1 MPTEI
6 ALGTVHYDFLKERIP
21 AWFTQASI
29 QRQQELGNH
38 SLQLPEWYA
47 KATPA
52 ARAALA
58 ASHNQYRETL
68 NTVETRLG
76 AIQDITEFAEPLLKA
91 AIKQQFKLELDVKQV
106 YFARKF
112 GPAGRDD
119 FSRFMDVEHSFGA
132 GLNQRYRGLSLLEA
146 ALANF
151 ELSEEQPLACRDCQI
166 ITAWSSYDDEVI
178 PSFGV
183 LAEHAVAIEAHDFA
197 RLCRQL
203 DLGALYQAHIKDVL
217 QPDDASQ
224 RRVLEQHARGQLALS
239 VQIADLQRGI
249 SATARSMLDRLL
261 SDPTAAILDGRP
273 VTLAAL
279 KLFGSVLVGPLL
291 IGPDRKSSN
300 RTERVLV
307 YLPDDPQQP
316 LKEYASSGAFM
327 ADLRTRLHSA
337 SYRRFFSR
345 FIPLRE
351 QGVFFRRFNALYQ
364 PAGRSNAAS
373 DYPLQAGAA
382 RLPLDELSLGA
393 NPWTQLRE
401 ARLRKIFDDA
411 RAVAVPTGDEDRIA
425 RLDRLLSYFDAVVGV
440 FNLGAFVVPGLG
452 PLMLVVGAA
461 QLCDEAFEG
470 IEAFEVGE
478 TREMWAHLASVGLN
492 VAAVGA
498 GAAILPQIHLSS
510 VVEGLQPV
518 TLDNGKQKLWRGD
531 LEPYKAAITLPNDA
545 RPDALG
551 LYTHEGQTVLAL
563 DGEHYRLRQEPGTGE
578 YRIRHPSRAGAYEP
592 RLVHNGAGAWW
603 HEREQ
608 PLTWHGPRLMRRLGP
623 VVEGF
628 SDVELEQIRQVSGIG
643 EDALRRVHV
652 DGTPVP
658 GILLDT
664 VRQFRAYA
672 GAVDVARGIDADALP
687 DNLCAYAATVAVEL
701 PGWPGECAIE
711 AFAGPGLSGPS
722 VKYGHADAL
731 PGYTL
736 SVSRA
741 ELMMGKLPERIAGF
755 LNEVQMDRLVGRY
768 TARDRPARIAAVKGR
783 LLARAEQVR
792 ARLMRSL
799 YADQQPM
806 TDAAE
811 ALVQRDFKHLPTLVV
826 REMLAALPPM
836 QRAALSRAT
845 RLPLDLAQQAR
856 RLQQQVRLAHAYEG
870 MYLDALANQDTEA
883 LVLNT
888 LPNLPG
894 WSDNLRLE
902 VREGGLSGE
911 LRASFGPESGE
922 KKVLVRRAEGRYQ
935 AFDDRGQELHGINGL
950 YGALQHAL
958 PDAHRNAI
966 GVPHVGQGE
975 QLQALILDKALS
987 REQLRGVLNMRSPVR
1002 SFFRSPV
1009 RIADKLGYPLSGR
1022 GAGTSA
1028 ATISD
1033 RVRRL
1038 YPGLTDAQLSDY
1050 LQGRDLANDT
1060 WLQTLELHYKTFDKQ
1075 LGQWLREATGQQ
1087 SWRVRR
1093 RINRV
1098 IRNAW
1103 RNSGR
1108 HADVDMAGNY
1118 RGQCIVL
1125 EGADVGPELATL
1137 SPLPANFNHV
1147 TGVVLTGCGLTE
1159 AGTAFLSTF
1168 RKLRQ
1173 LGLSSNSLQRL
1184 PPVIDEMPFLEHLD
1198 VSDNSIELTDESI
1211 ATLRTKSSMQ
1221 YLTLASNPLTK
1232 APDVAGMGKLDF
1244 LFLADCE
1251 LSEWPSGLFAKPRS
1265 RNFILDL
1272 RGNLLERIP
1281 EVAPGSDRAQVLART
1296 VLSRDEI
1303 SPEVNQR
1310 YSLYS
1315 ESVGLDPNRVYPPR
1329 RIQGSGHW
1337 QEGMSTQ
1344 AWLEKQPIWNALE
1357 EAEGA
1362 EPFFQ
1367 ELYKL
1372 QESSEFENPQ
1382 SKPHLTARVWQMVE
1396 AMAADTD
1403 LRDRLFLM
1411 ALAPTSCVDSGAQ
1424 LFDAMGVEVL
1434 TQQARAL
1441 PEEPMRTRELLGLAV
1456 GKSRMEELGK
1466 IANARTAELVEEGFR
1481 FPVYDEDLF
1490 LVTQYDDAGNARQ
1503 TIDEVEVHLAYHTGL
1518 ARLLDLPWQTSI
1530 MTFPEPN
1537 VTPTHLEEAYKRIE
1551 ALERGDLLR
1560 ARINEQPLWA
1570 EYMRNEHGAAF
1581 QTAKNKIQA
1590 LTDLLVAQQ
1599 ELSNGKGLTEPTKQ
1613 ALRETISAAG
1623 QVLNKPAE
1631 QLAEGQVMTDTQYE
1645 QEMATLSDAYN
1656 QVLDTLTQ
1664 SAMSRFPV
1672 GPLAPWTPELLP
1684 QNRK

>member
-119 FSRFMDVEHSFGA
+119 FSRFVDVEHSFGA

-826 REMLAALPPM
+826 REMLAALPPV

-902 VREGGLSGE
+902 VREGGVAGT
-911 LRASFGPESGE
+911 LRASFGLESARD
-922 KKVLVRRAEGRYQ
+922 KKVLVRVTQGRYQ

-958 PDAHRNAI
+958 PDAHRQAI
-966 GVPHVGQGE
+966 KLPHVGQGE
-975 QLQALILDKALS
+975 QLQARILANALP
-987 REQLRGVLNMRSPVR
+987 REQLRYILGMRMRQP
-1002 SFFRSPV
+1002 SFFRRPQRLSDN
-1009 RIADKLGYPLSGR
+1009 RLGYPLSGR
-1022 GAGTSA
+1022 GRGRGQWRE
-1028 ATISD
+1028 IIEQ
-1033 RVRRL
+1033 RVRTL
-1038 YPGLTDAQLSDY
+1038 YPSMNEVQMEGY
-1050 LQGRDLANDT
+1050 LQGRSLVNDE
-1060 WLQTLELHYKTFDKQ
+1060 WLKALEAEFKQ
-1075 LGQWLREATGQQ
+1075 LENLLIRWMSEGPRDRATLRA
-1087 SWRVRR
+1087 RR
-1093 RINRV
+1093 TVYDALRT
-1098 IRNAW
+1098 AW
-1103 RNSGR
+1103 RKSGEW
-1108 HADVDMAGNY
+1108 DTDTSGNY
-1118 RGQCIVL
+1118 RGQRIRL
-1125 EGADVGPELATL
+1125 RNEALGAQLATL
-1137 SPLPANFNHV
+1137 PALSGNFDHV
-1147 TGVVLTGCGLTE
+1147 SSIHLAGCGLTDQS
-1159 AGTAFLSTF
+1159 AGFLSNF
-1168 RKLRQ
+1168 RALRILNLENNQLTRLPAVCANMPYIEGLELSDNDIALTPDTALHLRQ
-1173 LGLSSNSLQRL
+1173 MHRL
-1184 PPVIDEMPFLEHLD
+1184 EWLALEG
-1198 VSDNSIELTDESI
+1198 
-1211 ATLRTKSSMQ
+1211 
-1221 YLTLASNPLTK
+1221 NPLSRNLDISRM
-1232 APDVAGMGKLDF
+1232 PRLRWLYLSGCGLGDWPAGAFASARPRQF
-1244 LFLADCE
+1244 LLE
-1251 LSEWPSGLFAKPRS
+1251 LS
-1265 RNFILDL
+1265 
-1272 RGNLLERIP
+1272 GNRLTSIP
-1281 EVAPGSDRAQVLART
+1281 DVAPGSDRARILART
-1296 VLSRDEI
+1296 VVTRDWLA
-1303 SPEVNQR
+1303 PDVRDRLN
-1310 YSLYS
+1310 LYI
-1315 ESVGLDPNRVYPPR
+1315 ESVGLDPARRFPPR
-1329 RIQGSGHW
+1329 GTQDSAHWMSGMTQQQW
-1337 QEGMSTQ
+1337 LAKQEV
-1344 AWLEKQPIWNALE
+1344 WNDLE
-1357 EAEGA
+1357 EALGSEH
-1362 EPFFQ
+1362 FFD
-1367 ELYKL
+1367 ELRKL
-1372 QESSEFENPQ
+1372 SENLDRRTLPYT
-1382 SKPHLTARVWQMVE
+1382 SDLTAKVWRMLE
-1396 AMAADTD
+1396 AMAGDTV
-1403 LRDRLFLM
+1403 LRERLFDM
-1411 ALAPTSCVDSGAQ
+1411 ALAPTTCVDAGAQ
-1424 LFDAMGVEVL
+1424 LFNAMGVEVL
-1434 TQQARAL
+1434 LHEALAL
-1441 PEEPMRTRELLGLAV
+1441 PRADLMQLELLELAK
-1456 GKSRMEELGK
+1456 GKARLDELGR
-1466 IANARTAELVEEGFR
+1466 IAHARVSELHAQGRR
-1481 FPVYDEDLF
+1481 FPEYDADGDLIQR
-1490 LVTQYDDAGNARQ
+1490 VDAQGNAVNS
-1503 TIDEVEVHLAYHTGL
+1503 IDEVEIHMAYVTQLAD
-1518 ARLLDLPWQTSI
+1518 RLDLPWQTS
-1530 MTFPEPN
+1530 MFYNEPD
-1537 VTPTHLEEAYKRIE
+1537 VTSAMLEAAYDRVV

-1560 ARINEQPLWA
+1560 DGIIEQPFWIDYVQVTYA
-1570 EYMRNEHGAAF
+1570 NEF
-1581 QTAKNKIQA
+1581 DVVSAKNDA
-1590 LTDLLVAQQ
+1590 LINLYSAQQ
-1599 ELSNGKGLTEPTKQ
+1599 ELVDDGGLSDEKK
-1613 ALRETISAAG
+1613 ADLRLTINTSA
-1623 QVLNKPAE
+1623 QVLGKSP
-1631 QLAEGQVMTDTQYE
+1631 GQTSPDRLM
-1645 QEMATLSDAYN
+1645 SDAEYFAEVASLGDERKN
-1656 QVLDTLTQ
+1656 VLRTVTDRVMGR
-1664 SAMSRFPV
+1664 S
-1672 GPLAPWTPELLP
+1672 P